1 MLMFNNKLKPLT
13 TYLMLLLLMVANLLF
28 VGNPYW
34 FSLLRLGLELT
45 KYFNILIKYLS
56 EINYYLLN
64 WQRESRRGAHNL
76 PSREEKYWRLLLN
89 SEIKVI

>member
-1 MLMFNNKLKPLT
+1 MFNNKLKTLT

-45 KYFNILIKYLS
+45 KYFNILI
-56 EINYYLLN
+56 
-64 WQRESRRGAHNL
+64 
-76 PSREEKYWRLLLN
+76 
-89 SEIKVI
+89 